1 MAIEMS
7 ATRRLRRTRIATA
20 AALAMLLAAACDDD
34 PSAPRAP
41 FAFGGCPTGN
51 LAVNAPITLGFSAP
65 VAASTVT
72 GANVIVTNAATGFE
86 VPGGLSVGS
95 NGTQILFTPSAPLP
109 FGERL
114 SVRVQNVLDAT
125 GQTQLGVTVCN
136 LVTEPP
142 PIAEVVWNRLPD
154 ANGGLL
160 TGATLFMPD
169 SGFVAATQVPI
180 YRLVGNRWEV
190 RFNQPYFAQSTDVDF
205 VSALHGWATH
215 FDTRNSR
222 GVITRSLNGGSSWD
236 TISTFASIVI
246 NRLRVD
252 SARTRGLFGLG
263 GGGAFSQA
271 VFMKLDKATDRWR
284 ATTTFSAGAGLSG
297 YSSVADVDFA
307 PGDTVNA
314 AAVSRGVRIN
324 ASTVIFIPG
333 RIYRSTNAGESWAE
347 IPGTA
352 ADTGKIITYLGVARR
367 ANGDIFVTGGNGYFA
382 RIANGSNTLQR
393 INLGLVSRD
402 TLDFNALL
410 YTDVQF
416 APDND
421 QVGWVIGS
429 RLSPTR
435 QNDPRRV
442 GVIFTTRDGGA
453 TWIRQGVRGADDYGA
468 EFPGLNRL
476 EVFSATKA
484 WAVGEGGVVLSLN
497 P

>member
-1 MAIEMS
+1 MATNNLPAI
-7 ATRRLRRTRIATA
+7 RRDRLCAVAI
-20 AALAMLLAAACDDD
+20 AALALLATACDDD
-34 PSAPRAP
+34 PSAPRANFV
-41 FAFGGCPTGN
+41 FAGCPTGN
-51 LAVNAPITLGFSAP
+51 LLVNAPISLNFSSA

-72 GANVIVTNAATGFE
+72 PANVVVANAVTGFE
-86 VPGGLSVGS
+86 IPGGLSVGNS
-95 NGTQILFTPSAPLP
+95 GRSIVFTPSAPLP
-109 FGERL
+109 FGERV
-114 SVRVQNVLDAT
+114 SVRVQNVLDAAGQSQT
-125 GQTQLGVTVCN
+125 GVVVCN

-142 PIAEVVWNRLPD
+142 PIAEVVWDRLPD
-154 ANGGLL
+154 ASGGLL
-160 TGATLFMPD
+160 TGATMYMPD

-180 YRLVGNRWEV
+180 YRRVGNQWQV
-190 RFNQPYFAQSTDVDF
+190 RFNQPYFAQSSDVDF
-205 VSALHGWATH
+205 INALHGWGAH

-222 GVITRSLNGGSSWD
+222 GVITRSLNGGNSWD
-236 TISTFASIVI
+236 TVSTFGSLLV

-252 SARTRGLFGLG
+252 SARTGRTFGIG
-263 GGGAFSQA
+263 GGGAFSSA
-271 VFMKLDKATDRWR
+271 NFYKLDPATDRWR
-284 ATTTFSAGAGLSG
+284 QTTTFSAGAGING
-297 YSSVADVDFA
+297 FSSVADVDFA
-307 PGDTVNA
+307 PRDTLNL

-324 ASTVIFIPG
+324 ASTIIFIPG

-352 ADTGKIITYLGVARR
+352 ADTGRIITYLGVAQR

-402 TLDFNALL
+402 TLDFNALI

-421 QVGWVIGS
+421 QVGWLIGS

-453 TWIRQGVRGADDYGA
+453 TWIRQGVRGANDYGA